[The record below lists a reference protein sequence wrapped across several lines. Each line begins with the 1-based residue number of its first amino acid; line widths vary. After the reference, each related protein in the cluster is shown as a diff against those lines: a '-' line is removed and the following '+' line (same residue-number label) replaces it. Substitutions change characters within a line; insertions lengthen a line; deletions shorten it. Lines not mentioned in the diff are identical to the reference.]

1 MIRAALVA
9 GVALFA
15 VACGYVG
22 DPLPPALNIPQP
34 VQDLRAQQV
43 ESKIEAAFTIPVKTT
58 ENLAITDIAAVEIR
72 IGRIPEGGWNQET
85 WAATAKPIA
94 VDSNKPGPAETTID
108 VREFAGQEVVLAVR
122 MANKKGRSSAWS
134 NLVTLRVE
142 NPVITPT
149 EFIADS
155 AANGAV
161 LAWKGWDGPVIV
173 YRDGAAIGEG
183 TNGQFADPR
192 ALLGK
197 VYSYEIQARGDKALG
212 RKTGPKAL
220 TVEDRFPP
228 AAPTGLNVVAGSGT
242 LELSWNPNPE
252 ADILGYTVQRAAGD
266 GTFVAVAN
274 QLDAPAF
281 TDRDVQRGARYRYM
295 VSAIDLRKNQ
305 SATSQEVE
313 ITVP

>member
-1 MIRAALVA
+1 MIPAALVA
-9 GVALFA
+9 GVALVA
-15 VACGYVG
+15 VSCGYVG

-43 ESKIEAAFTIPVKTT
+43 ESKIDAAFTIPLKTT
-58 ENLAITDIAAVEIR
+58 ENLAITGIAAVEIR
-72 IGRIPEGGWNQET
+72 VGRIPDGGWNSDA
-85 WAATAKPIA
+85 WAAGAKSIA
-94 VDSNKPGPAETTID
+94 VDASKPGPAETSID

-142 NPVITPT
+142 TPVITPT
-149 EFIADS
+149 EFNADS
-155 AANGAV
+155 AVNGAI

-173 YRDGAAIGEG
+173 YRDGTAIGEG

-197 VYSYEIQARGDKALG
+197 VYNYEIQARGDKALG
-212 RKTGPKAL
+212 RKTGPKTL

-228 AAPTGLNVVAGSGT
+228 AAPTGLNVAAGAGT

-266 GTFVAVAN
+266 GKFIAVAN

-281 TDRDVQRGARYRYM
+281 TDRDVQRGSRYRYM
-295 VSAIDLRKNQ
+295 VSAVDLRKNQ
-305 SATSQEVE
+305 SVTSQEVE